1 MKYRFISLFTVISTE
16 IVIEK
21 CDWWNDFYTKVT
33 RMNWTDQKKKEKEKE
48 FETHWVHENLE
59 ETTSWIAK

>member
-1 MKYRFISLFTVISTE
+1 MERFLHKSDSNELNRSE
-16 IVIEK
+16 
-21 CDWWNDFYTKVT
+21 
-33 RMNWTDQKKKEKEKE
+33 KKEKEKE

>member
-1 MKYRFISLFTVISTE
+1 MERFLYKSDSNELNRF
-16 IVIEK
+16 
-21 CDWWNDFYTKVT
+21 
-33 RMNWTDQKKKEKEKE
+33 DQKKKEKEKE